1 MRKSTDFKTVYDKY
15 GEMLYKIAFVYLGN
29 PDDTEDVLQDVFV
42 SFLQNSAKLKN
53 DEHEKA
59 WLIRTT
65 RNKCLNMLKS
75 PARKSVD
82 LDSIQITSTDT
93 DGDLQIDIIKQVI
106 ALPPKYKSA
115 VILYYYNNYSVEE
128 IARILKIGKSAVKM
142 RLKRGRELLKL
153 ELEDYNNE

>member
-1 MRKSTDFKTVYDKY
+1 MDNNTDFKTIYGKY

-29 PDDTEDVLQDVFV
+29 RDDTEDVLQDVFV
-42 SFLQNSAKLKN
+42 SLLRNPPKFKN
-53 DEHEKA
+53 EEHEKA

-75 PARKSVD
+75 PARKAADIDGVQIASLEINDD
-82 LDSIQITSTDT
+82 LH
-93 DGDLQIDIIKQVI
+93 IDVIKQVI

-115 VILYYYNNYSVEE
+115 VILYYYNDYSVDE
-128 IARILKIGKSAVKM
+128 IAKILKIGKSAVKM